1 MGRRRKKRK
10 RRRRRVLLLVE
21 APNSTTGYIM
31 DVVERCREQGVD
43 IVTTNFSKQRA
54 LARYGVP
61 DDDYGLALYFYA
73 RCKNQG
79 YTECILVA
87 RDRNVAEYAKLI
99 LLTLREPP
107 EAIITIMRTTKFT
120 MTAEEMANLV
130 KLIASKLC
138 PDTGS
143 ISG

>member
-1 MGRRRKKRK
+1 MGRRKKRK
-10 RRRRRVLLLVE
+10 TRSRRVLLVFE
-21 APNSTTGYIM
+21 APNSTAGYIRG
-31 DVVERCREQGVD
+31 VVERCREQGVD

-54 LARYGVP
+54 AARYGVP

-107 EAIITIMRTTKFT
+107 EAIITIMRTTRFS
-120 MTAEEMANLV
+120 MTVEDMASLV
-130 KLIASKLC
+130 RLLASKLC
-138 PDTGS
+138 PGTGS